1 MIAFKGFKPDLTCRG
16 FQFMESGINRTE
28 KANCRENGFHCA
40 ENPLD
45 CLDYYWDWRNSVYY
59 KVEASGDLD
68 EDGQDTKISC
78 TEMRLIKKLSL
89 EELLFEAIVYMVRF
103 PTREWSSRVQKESG
117 QAGNGF
123 TVVRGKLP
131 KACGADGALL
141 AILKEESHTAEISE
155 VALIRIDGK
164 KYIPEVWYDVYC
176 TERGRCA

>member
-16 FQFMESGINRTE
+16 FQFLEHGTNRTE
-28 KANCRENGFHCA
+28 KANCRANGFHCA

-45 CLDYYWDWRNSVYY
+45 CLVYYRDWRNSVYY

-103 PTREWSSRVQKESG
+103 PKRDWNNYVKSESG
-117 QAGNGF
+117 RAANGF
-123 TVVRGKLP
+123 TVVRGKSP
-131 KACGADGALL
+131 IACGEKGSFL
-141 AILKEESHTAEISE
+141 AILKEKGGSQEISE
-155 VALIRIDGK
+155 VALIEVTGK
-164 KYIPEVWYDVYC
+164 DYKPGIWYDVQC
-176 TERGRCA
+176 VENGRCA